1 MNRFFRF
8 AVGFSLAVAFV
19 ATSVSSL
26 SAQAGAAQDPLV
38 QVLVQKGILTADDAR
53 SLTGTPA
60 DQHDR
65 LLQILK
71 DKGVLSAS
79 EYEAMAQPAQAAP
92 QVHAVAIS
100 TAPAVVPAV
109 LTTQTATPPE
119 KKEAAKPA
127 PPTFIPAVAPLRVLQ
142 LEPSKPGGLV
152 PDIKLGSGA
161 KMKIYGFIKASAMY
175 DSSSPGGNDF
185 PLPGFLNDT
194 GPDGSPETHIKARFA
209 RIGTNFEWP
218 DASDKLSITGRL
230 EADFEGNFTRV
241 NNRNISSLR
250 SSQMSIRLAWGR
262 LDYKA
267 TDKTSLFALFGQDW
281 TPFASSTL
289 SNTVETTGL
298 GLGFGTLYERA
309 PQFRVGMFHNF
320 GGDRKFG
327 FGPEFAI
334 VLPVFGNAP
343 PFASAT
349 VNTTVA
355 EPKAPVV
362 IGGNLGD
369 QLGYGERQGPDS
381 TKPELE
387 GRLVFQWQLD
397 KAKGVAPAQIIFSG
411 MHGNRTAIVPK
422 ANVPAVPAGTLTAGG
437 VLLPANFFQ
446 LAFPRG
452 ATVDSDR
459 YGWTAEIQ
467 LPTRF
472 VTLLAKYY
480 RGTDLRFFFGG
491 QLYQEFNDPT
501 GIARLISPTG
511 TAAFLTGGSI
521 DNASTLSFGI
531 DGAGLPVIV
540 PQRAPRSQGG
550 FVELGFPLSRI
561 FNADPA
567 GRGAGWT
574 MNLHYSMDSVFAND
588 VRKLVPTTGG
598 RATSDWSFINL
609 QYKLNNYVTFLPE
622 FDYYRTRAV
631 PGLNGAL
638 PLFRGVPAAKWH
650 DSRVEFAT
658 IFTF

>member
-1 MNRFFRF
+1 M
-8 AVGFSLAVAFV
+8 
-19 ATSVSSL
+19 
-26 SAQAGAAQDPLV
+26 
-38 QVLVQKGILTADDAR
+38 
-53 SLTGTPA
+53 
-60 DQHDR
+60 
-65 LLQILK
+65 
-71 DKGVLSAS
+71 
-79 EYEAMAQPAQAAP
+79 
-92 QVHAVAIS
+92 
-100 TAPAVVPAV
+100 
-109 LTTQTATPPE
+109 
-119 KKEAAKPA
+119 
-127 PPTFIPAVAPLRVLQ
+127 
-142 LEPSKPGGLV
+142 
-152 PDIKLGSGA
+152 
-161 KMKIYGFIKASAMY
+161 
-175 DSSSPGGNDF
+175 
-185 PLPGFLNDT
+185 PLPGFLGDT

-218 DASDKLSITGRL
+218 DVSDKLSITGRL

-298 GLGFGTLYERA
+298 GLGYGTLYERA
-309 PQFRVGMFHNF
+309 PQFRIGMFHNF
-320 GGDRKFG
+320 GGAHKFG

-334 VLPVFGNAP
+334 VMPIFGNTP
-343 PFASAT
+343 PFAAAT
-349 VNTTVA
+349 VDTTG
-355 EPKAPVV
+355 APNPRTPVT

-397 KAKGVAPAQIIFSG
+397 SAKGVAPAQIIFSG
-411 MHGNRTAIVPK
+411 MHGNRTAILTR
-422 ANVPAVPAGTLTAGG
+422 AAIPAVPAGTTTALG
-437 VLLPANFFQ
+437 VPLPADFFQ
-446 LAFPRG
+446 AAFPRG
-452 ATVDSDR
+452 ATVDTDR
-459 YGWTAEIQ
+459 YGWTTEVQ
-467 LPTRF
+467 LPTRY

-491 QLYQEFNDPT
+491 QLYQEFNDAT
-501 GIARLISPTG
+501 GISRVLSATG
-511 TAAFLTGGSI
+511 TPTFLTGGSI
-521 DNASTLSFGI
+521 DNASTLSFGV
-531 DGAGLPVIV
+531 DAAGLPVIV

-550 FVELGFPLSRI
+550 FVELGIPLSRI
-561 FNADPA
+561 AGADPA

-574 MNLHYSMDSVFAND
+574 MNLHYGMDSVFAND
-588 VRKLVPTTGG
+588 VRKLAPAGG

-609 QYKLNNYVTFLPE
+609 QYKLNSFVTFMPE
-622 FDYYRTRAV
+622 FDYYRTRAI

-650 DSRVEFAT
+650 NSRVEFAT